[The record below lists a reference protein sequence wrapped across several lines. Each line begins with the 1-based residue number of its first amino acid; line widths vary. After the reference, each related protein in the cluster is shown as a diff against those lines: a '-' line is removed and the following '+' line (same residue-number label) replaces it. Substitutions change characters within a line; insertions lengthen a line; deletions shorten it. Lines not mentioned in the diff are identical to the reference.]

1 MYKIQLETAQREIY
15 RAQDVIALVD
25 RQRHSAETEAAK
37 NRTKARQLNETI
49 LIQAA
54 REEAYRLGMKEGL
67 DRGRAIALADEP
79 YYEEGGA
86 EEEEYSVDESRSS
99 SPQSEHHSYQ
109 EPPRPRSMVAPSQ
122 RSGHSRANS
131 RRNAS
136 SSIPIPP
143 PPDILPINP
152 PTAAP
157 SVRATSVRPPST
169 YVPSMRAPSPNAM
182 SMRAPSPNAPSM
194 RAPSP
199 NGPSMR
205 ASSTRAPSMRAPSP
219 QPTLVYPPASTNAE
233 SRRASSINLAEQ
245 MGQPISVRTITPTPQ
260 HPAVVPPPDNL
271 IPVLGADMRIRLP
284 PPHEFALP
292 RTPERSQSPALPAA
306 SESSYTS
313 QDPLPIPPRAHTP
326 QQQQQRKSRHRR
338 NSSSG
343 SSSLSH
349 LELVNNPYT
358 GGIRSPMSIIEE
370 VSSQTAS
377 PNVHQSPRHQRS
389 FVCLYHSRRCLTN

>member
-1 MYKIQLETAQREIY
+1 MYKIQLDTAQREIY

-79 YYEEGGA
+79 YDEEEG
-86 EEEEYSVDESRSS
+86 EEDEEYSVDESRSS

-109 EPPRPRSMVAPSQ
+109 EPPRPRSMIAPSQ

-157 SVRATSVRPPST
+157 TMHATTVRPPST
-169 YVPSMRAPSPNAM
+169 YVPN
-182 SMRAPSPNAPSM
+182 MRAPSPNAPSM
-194 RAPSP
+194 RAASTRP
-199 NGPSMR
+199 PSMR
-205 ASSTRAPSMRAPSP
+205 VPSP
-219 QPTLVYPPASTNAE
+219 QPTLVYPPASTNAS

-245 MGQPISVRTITPTPQ
+245 MGRPVSVRTITPTPQ
-260 HPAVVPPPDNL
+260 HPAIVPPPDNL

-284 PPHEFALP
+284 PPHEFTLP
-292 RTPERSQSPALPAA
+292 RTPERPQSPAFPAA

-313 QDPLPIPPRAHTP
+313 QDPLPVPPRAHTP

-349 LELVNNPYT
+349 LELVNNPYM

-377 PNVHQSPRHQRS
+377 PNTHQSPRHQRS
-389 FVCLYHSRRCLTN
+389 FVCLHHSRCYLN